1 MIVHQ
6 IGTGNLTISSAI
18 SGGAGALTKDG
29 SGTLTL
35 TGTQD
40 YATLTAS
47 AGVTNL
53 QVPLGN
59 GTSTIHANARMNIT
73 TSQTLAALNIGPTG
87 VVALGTS
94 SPAPLENDD
103 FDLEG
108 IRGDDFAFSPSDEP
122 SQIPFA
128 GESSVQ
134 AVPEP
139 GIAGLCLGGIAL
151 LLAGRRRS
159 TRKLV

>member
-1 MIVHQ
+1 VIVHQ

-40 YATLTAS
+40 YATLTAT

-94 SPAPLENDD
+94 SPAPLEK
-103 FDLEG
+103 
-108 IRGDDFAFSPSDEP
+108 R
-122 SQIPFA
+122 
-128 GESSVQ
+128 
-134 AVPEP
+134 
-139 GIAGLCLGGIAL
+139 
-151 LLAGRRRS
+151 
-159 TRKLV
+159 